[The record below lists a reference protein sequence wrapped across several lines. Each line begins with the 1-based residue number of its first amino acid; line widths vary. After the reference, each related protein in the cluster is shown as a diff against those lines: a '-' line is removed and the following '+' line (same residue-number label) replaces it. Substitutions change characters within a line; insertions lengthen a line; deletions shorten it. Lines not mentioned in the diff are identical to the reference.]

1 MLHPHPVFFIALP
14 DEVILGVNVLA
25 AVIKHRVV
33 TQLDGR
39 QIIDLQCE
47 GIDLFFSPKL
57 S

>member
-1 MLHPHPVFFIALP
+1 
-14 DEVILGVNVLA
+14 VILGVNVLA

-39 QIIDLQCE
+39 LIIDLQRE
-47 GIDLFFSPKL
+47 GIGLFFSPKL

>member
-1 MLHPHPVFFIALP
+1 MLHPHPVFFITLP

-39 QIIDLQCE
+39 LIIDLQCE
-47 GIDLFFSPKL
+47 GIGLFFSPKL